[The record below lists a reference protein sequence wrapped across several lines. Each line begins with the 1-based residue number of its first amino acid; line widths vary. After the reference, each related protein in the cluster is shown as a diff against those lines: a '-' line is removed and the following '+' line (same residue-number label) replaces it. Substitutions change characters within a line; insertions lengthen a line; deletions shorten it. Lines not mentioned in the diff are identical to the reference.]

1 MSRPDRVTLLGRHT
15 APTERAPDYLSFAG
29 RRAPHPSPVK
39 LSRKFFRA
47 ETSVLE
53 INIDERRSRP

>member
-1 MSRPDRVTLLGRHT
+1 MDGLARLSRDG
-15 APTERAPDYLSFAG
+15 APAAAAAGYLSFAG
-29 RRAPHPSPVK
+29 HRAPHPSPVK

-53 INIDERRSRP
+53 INIDERCSLT